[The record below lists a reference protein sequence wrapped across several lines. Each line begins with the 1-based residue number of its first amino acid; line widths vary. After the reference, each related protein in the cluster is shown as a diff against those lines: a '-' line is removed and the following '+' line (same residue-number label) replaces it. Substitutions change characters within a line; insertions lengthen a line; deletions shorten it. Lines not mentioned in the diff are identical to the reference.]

1 MRPSDHFFSQ
11 NYLFP
16 FSSSDDISK
25 VTHEL
30 EHIFLSGICLGF
42 QILNLGDAHISTLR
56 TKL

>member
-25 VTHEL
+25 VTNEL
-30 EHIFLSGICLGF
+30 EHNFFIGNVLGF
-42 QILNLGDAHISTLR
+42 QILNLGDARIST
-56 TKL
+56 